1 MNFYRIADLNIR
13 MACFGETLKK
23 QGKPYRMEKP
33 APADITIALPKE
45 KLELDQK
52 KTPLFHLG

>member
-1 MNFYRIADLNIR
+1 